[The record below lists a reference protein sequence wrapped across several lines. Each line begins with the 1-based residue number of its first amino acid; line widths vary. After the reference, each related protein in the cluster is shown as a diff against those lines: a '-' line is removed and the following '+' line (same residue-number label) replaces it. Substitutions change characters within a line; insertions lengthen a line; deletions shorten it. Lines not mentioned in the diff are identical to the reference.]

1 MKADTH
7 AACTQRRLSYE
18 TRGIALD
25 RAQIAGMA
33 AQSYWEQRTFQAFD
47 TSVEPHLFDEPE
59 ERDAVL
65 SVLWRLEAATCG
77 TAARVLVVPIA
88 ARVQAGPALLV
99 RFAFDPPASAG
110 DRRRLRIERVVA
122 GAASTPLAAPAAP
135 ANYSPSRPGMTF
147 RGFPPAQELDPAD
160 AYFFAHPDEHRALF
174 RWMET
179 AAPSSFDHVVT
190 THTRGLPGDITHRSV
205 FHVAGTRRGTTLE
218 DLRIDLVKEGAIE
231 PLQSA
236 PADYRRRDL
245 GDLELERLQARS
257 AAADR
262 LGPVTLS
269 QSISAVECL
278 SVKEAIRQYFEA
290 GARDT
295 EIHAL
300 VPVGFRETAL
310 YVISFDVT
318 NAVTVT
324 RVGEAGTSDGQIDA
338 RRIDVRRVNGFPGS
352 TAAPEAL
359 STWWQ
364 RRYPGAAGLL
374 PGPPAGL
381 TAAALIAAMNRKVA
395 GGLVDRAWFERNYG
409 IEVLDAV
416 ATAARLEGT
425 HGVPRDL
432 TGDTC
437 DLDVRDLCLLELSLE
452 TLSDAEVSLLRG
464 IRVGRKT
471 SSLSRDAQCYRTG
484 GAALVGTT
492 LTEWVGADRETTVLY
507 FQLLYRNDASLFRG
521 DTAANALPDAV
532 MNVLHELGHAIG
544 DGDGLRAAFDAWVL
558 VNPQLPPTWYAASA
572 PSTELLPEA
581 FALYHTER
589 LFLRDHYPRLDAWL
603 DHVAKTGRAPVAE
616 AW

>member
-1 MKADTH
+1 
-7 AACTQRRLSYE
+7 
-18 TRGIALD
+18 
-25 RAQIAGMA
+25 
-33 AQSYWEQRTFQAFD
+33 
-47 TSVEPHLFDEPE
+47 
-59 ERDAVL
+59 
-65 SVLWRLEAATCG
+65 
-77 TAARVLVVPIA
+77 
-88 ARVQAGPALLV
+88 
-99 RFAFDPPASAG
+99 
-110 DRRRLRIERVVA
+110 
-122 GAASTPLAAPAAP
+122 
-135 ANYSPSRPGMTF
+135 MTF
-147 RGFPPAQELDPAD
+147 RGFPPAQELDPVD

-205 FHVAGTRRGTTLE
+205 FHVAGTRR
-218 DLRIDLVKEGAIE
+218 
-231 PLQSA
+231 
-236 PADYRRRDL
+236 
-245 GDLELERLQARS
+245 
-257 AAADR
+257 
-262 LGPVTLS
+262 
-269 QSISAVECL
+269 
-278 SVKEAIRQYFEA
+278 
-290 GARDT
+290 
-295 EIHAL
+295 
-300 VPVGFRETAL
+300 ETAL

-338 RRIDVRRVNGFPGS
+338 RRIDVRRVSGFPGS

-437 DLDVRDLCLLELSLE
+437 DLDARDLCLLELSLE

-464 IRVGRKT
+464 IRVCRKT
-471 SSLSRDAQCYRTG
+471 SSLSRDAQCYRTV

-507 FQLLYRNDASLFRG
+507 FQLLYRNDAATVSVQPSMRG
-521 DTAANALPDAV
+521 SWSTHSSRRPGTRRALPAQSSCPKPSRCTIPNASSSATITRGSTPGSTMSRRRAAHLWQRPGERSRRSQQSGD
-532 MNVLHELGHAIG
+532 VLRCGGASLYEVADDLVVSGPELFLGTHQEHAAAPDHGHA
-544 DGDGLRAAFDAWVL
+544 V
-558 VNPQLPPTWYAASA
+558 
-572 PSTELLPEA
+572 
-581 FALYHTER
+581 
-589 LFLRDHYPRLDAWL
+589 
-603 DHVAKTGRAPVAE
+603 
-616 AW
+616 